1 MTTDYKQCL
10 AVEGRNRIAT
20 ELRIQSK
27 LLQYQA
33 QLMDGDEIS
42 QQQTR
47 VELHALQDILL
58 DSIAIQFHCIKNIP
72 PE

>member
-10 AVEGRNRIAT
+10 VTEGRNKIAT

-27 LLQYQA
+27 MLQYQA

-47 VELHALQDILL
+47 VEIHMLQDILL
-58 DSIAIQFHCIKNIP
+58 DSIAVQFHCIKNLP